1 MHIQIVLFDG
11 FDPLDV
17 IAPLEVLRAAG
28 ASVELVS
35 ADGPRTAPADGSWSV
50 PSGMAGVSLSAV
62 APVAPTDWLLVPGAA
77 GSSEEEITGRL
88 AATLRTPLPGL
99 VAAALADPTVKVA
112 TVCGGA
118 LILAMAGLITGRAA
132 VTHHDGMPALA
143 AAGVRAI
150 DARVV
155 DDGDLV
161 TGGGVTSG
169 LDVGL
174 YLAER
179 EIGAHAARTVERLLA
194 YERRGVVWR
203 DPVPA

>member
-1 MHIQIVLFDG
+1 MHTQIVLFDG

-17 IAPLEVLRAAG
+17 IAPLEVLHAAG

-35 ADGPRTAPADGSWSV
+35 ADGPRTV
-50 PSGMAGVSLSAV
+50 PSGMAAVSLRAV
-62 APVAPTDWLLVPGAA
+62 ASVAPTDWLLVPGAVGA
-77 GSSEEEITGRL
+77 SDAEITGRL
-88 AATLRTPLPGL
+88 AATLQTSLPQRL
-99 VAAALADPTVKVA
+99 AAALADPAIRVA
-112 TVCGGA
+112 TVCGGS
-118 LILAMAGLITGRAA
+118 LIPAMAGLIAGRAA
-132 VTHHDGMPALA
+132 VTHHDGMSALA

-161 TGGGVTSG
+161 SGGGVTSG

-174 YLAER
+174 YLVER
-179 EIGAHAARTVERLLA
+179 EIGPQAARAVERLLA

-203 DPVPA
+203 EPVPA